1 MYRGMC
7 RRCVCVCVCLCLCL
21 SVCVFT
27 LLTRFL
33 SPRILQAGKSIELPA
48 GPMPQFQHTMEPMLR
63 TKLQM
68 PVELRRGVITLLV
81 RAILDLMPVAV
92 TVVHAGV
99 E

>member
-1 MYRGMC
+1 MC
-7 RRCVCVCVCLCLCL
+7 VLRRAVSRHVPTLCVCLCLCPCL
-21 SVCVFT
+21 CVCVFT

-33 SPRILQAGKSIELPA
+33 SPRILQAGKSIEQPA

-81 RAILDLMPVAV
+81 
-92 TVVHAGV
+92 
-99 E
+99 